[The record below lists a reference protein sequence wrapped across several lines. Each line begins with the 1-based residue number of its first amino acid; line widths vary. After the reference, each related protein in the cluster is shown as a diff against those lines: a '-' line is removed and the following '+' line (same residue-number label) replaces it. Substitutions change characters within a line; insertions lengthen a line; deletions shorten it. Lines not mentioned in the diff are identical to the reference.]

1 MFKITNNREFY
12 ECLYAFCMGDGG
24 VYRHKHKGK
33 HIGNAKFIANNIA
46 DNEDYIYARA
56 DVLSQL
62 TTTKVIDVT
71 KYRDCKDGYTRKSM
85 LRTETKTHP
94 TYTKIWNRL
103 YSTGRK
109 GVDPHQLKFMSWQFL
124 AILYQDDG
132 NCTVDNRCNAT
143 PIAQIATKSFTYPE
157 NMAIK
162 LAIKEKLDIEFN
174 LRRQTYNDRIY
185 WFLVL
190 PVRFYDKFRYGV
202 EPYIFDSFRY
212 KIPENTNTSTKQ
224 IS

>member
-1 MFKITNNREFY
+1 
-12 ECLYAFCMGDGG
+12 
-24 VYRHKHKGK
+24 
-33 HIGNAKFIANNIA
+33 
-46 DNEDYIYARA
+46 
-56 DVLSQL
+56 
-62 TTTKVIDVT
+62 
-71 KYRDCKDGYTRKSM
+71 
-85 LRTETKTHP
+85 
-94 TYTKIWNRL
+94 
-103 YSTGRK
+103 
-109 GVDPHQLKFMSWQFL
+109 MSWQFL

-132 NCTVDNRCNAT
+132 HCTVDNRCNAT

-162 LAIKEKLDIEFN
+162 LAIKEKIDIEFN

-190 PVRFYDKFRYGV
+190 PVRFYDKFRFGV

-212 KIPENTNTSTKQ
+212 KIPENTNTITKQ